1 MNTHDALLV
10 RPPLSMELAE
20 HIRAMILA
28 GELKDDAKI
37 PEKALCERFGVS
49 RTPLREALKILSA
62 EGCIELVP
70 NRGARVCGLTVEE
83 VEQGFPVMATL
94 EGLSGE
100 LAVKSITEEEIA
112 AIADMNARMR
122 LAFEAGDLSGYFDL
136 NQAIH
141 LALLEA
147 ARNPILTQHHR
158 MLSQRMR
165 RARFISNI
173 SRVRWRKA
181 MEEHDLIL
189 DALQKRDGQLLSRI
203 LKRHLE
209 NKIQTVKDAILAARS
224 GSPVH
229 AAID

>member
-20 HIRAMILA
+20 HIRSMIMA
-28 GELKDDAKI
+28 GDLKDDQKV

-62 EGCIELVP
+62 EGYIQLVP

-83 VEQGFPVMATL
+83 VEQGFPVIATL

-100 LAVKSITEEEIA
+100 LAVKFATDAEIA

-122 LAFEAGDLSGYFDL
+122 VAYEAGDLTGYFEL

-141 LALLEA
+141 HALLDA
-147 ARNPILTQHHR
+147 ARNPILSQHHR

-173 SRVRWRKA
+173 SPVRWRKA

-189 DALQKRDGQLLSRI
+189 DALHKRDGERLSRI

-209 NKIQTVKDAILAARS
+209 AKIQTVKAAILAAQQ
-224 GSPVH
+224 GT
-229 AAID
+229 DY